1 MAEQNQPNTNI
12 TDFERNALQHI
23 VHTIQQYRILLAG
36 RIHGL
41 EEYQAL
47 LDTVE
52 DISEEVIR
60 LGELP
65 ASEAAR
71 ALVDLLFDELFDMMQ
86 IFIELLN

>member
-12 TDFERNALQHI
+12 TDFER
-23 VHTIQQYRILLAG
+23 AG